1 MLFYF
6 RHALASLLPAIASAY
21 SNHVLHDAHLHSL
34 VTIWTGSQ
42 DEFSSAEFCE
52 VVFDNFLLTMLSQEG
67 VLRQTLR
74 LLHFVYPKMESNKVI
89 AILTTTQPSPE
100 VGLVGKVLGK
110 LGNIVAE
117 RSLLMFLHF
126 VSQCEQTRK
135 QWLACL
141 VCFLQTCSF
150 AHANQKNNVS
160 CAGNI
165 GNMWAN

>member
-1 MLFYF
+1 MVIDRSSCLVRPLVYSAKLSYKLTVFYF

-100 VGLVGKVLGK
+100 VGLVSKALGK
-110 LGNIVAE
+110 LRNIVAE
-117 RSLLMFLHF
+117 SVFF
-126 VSQCEQTRK
+126 
-135 QWLACL
+135 
-141 VCFLQTCSF
+141 
-150 AHANQKNNVS
+150 
-160 CAGNI
+160 
-165 GNMWAN
+165 